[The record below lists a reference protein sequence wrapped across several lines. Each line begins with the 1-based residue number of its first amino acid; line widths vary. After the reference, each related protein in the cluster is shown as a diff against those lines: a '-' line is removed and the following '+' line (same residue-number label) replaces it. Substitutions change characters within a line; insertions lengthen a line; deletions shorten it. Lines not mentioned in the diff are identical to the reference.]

1 MHLMVLPLAQKIEI
15 VQKMK
20 VIDNLISFMEAT

>member
-1 MHLMVLPLAQKIEI
+1 MYLMVLPLAQKIEI